1 MPECAKADLQ
11 QSEISQFF
19 CGRIPAFR
27 GGGKGKL
34 EKGEWKGKWKG
45 LEKGKGK
52 EKGQGREG
60 KGERREALPQ
70 TKIYQYTTGVI
81 LCRTEQVES
90 QTLAD
95 DWVSRIKMFVE
106 QMRLQV
112 T

>member
-1 MPECAKADLQ
+1 VGGSPLSGEGVRESWKR
-11 QSEISQFF
+11 
-19 CGRIPAFR
+19 GR
-27 GGGKGKL
+27 
-34 EKGEWKGKWKG
+34 GEWKEKWKG

-52 EKGQGREG
+52 GKGKRQGREE

-95 DWVSRIKMFVE
+95 DWVSRIKMFE